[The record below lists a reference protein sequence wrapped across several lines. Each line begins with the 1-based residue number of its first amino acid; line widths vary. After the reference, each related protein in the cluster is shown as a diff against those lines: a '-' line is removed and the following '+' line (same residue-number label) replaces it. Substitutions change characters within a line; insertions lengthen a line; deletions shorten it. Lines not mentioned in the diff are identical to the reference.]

1 MRDMEILHRWKII
14 LLGMTLVLSLLLAL
28 PYAVQSQSG
37 INLPSGFSSAYIA
50 GPFYSPTGMAI
61 APDGRIFVLE
71 QGGTVRVV
79 SNGTLLSTP
88 FATFSVNSQGERGV
102 LGIAFDPSFNT
113 NNYIYFY
120 YTVSTSPIHN
130 RIVRVTANGDV
141 MQSGS
146 EQLIYQL
153 DNLVGNEYHNGGAI
167 SFSPTDGR
175 NLYIATGENYITE
188 NAQSL
193 QSLLGKILRITV
205 NTNGTVTIP
214 ADNPFNDGAGPN
226 RDAIWAYG
234 LRNPF
239 VIAFQPGSGRLFIN
253 DVGQSVWEEIND
265 GISGSNYGWPT
276 TEGETNNPSFRSPLC
291 AYPHESNLLNSA
303 PCVLTPQTTSV
314 LGCAITG
321 GVFYNPTTQM
331 YPDDFVGDYLF
342 TDYCNDWI
350 KRYDIATDTVLDFA
364 SSLPWYT
371 VDLEVAADG
380 SVYYLSRG
388 GGGTDSG
395 LYRITYSGSG
405 NLPPTITQ
413 HPTNRTVAEGET
425 AQFTCAAS
433 GTAPLSYQWQ
443 RKNSGVGSFSNISGA
458 TSGSYTTPATVAATD
473 NQAQFRC
480 VVTNSYGNA
489 TSNAATLTVQVNQR
503 PTAAIT
509 TPTAGTLFSGGQTI
523 TFSGTGTDPEDG
535 TIPASGF
542 TWEVELHHTPLGQTE
557 HIHPAML
564 PVSGI
569 TTGSFTISNDHGDND
584 HYYRLLLTVTDS
596 QGLSHQVTRDIYPR
610 TVNISIRT
618 QPPGL
623 QVNVDGQP
631 KTTPLNYQW
640 VVDITRSIGA
650 ITPQTFNNSSY
661 AFQSWSDGG
670 SATHNVT
677 TPGVNTTYTA
687 TFVPERSL
695 LNYYITANPTLTW
708 NPLTWS
714 QRYHVQVDNN
724 PNFGSPEYENDNI
737 LPATLS
743 VSPTLGNG
751 IWYWRV
757 RALRKNQTW
766 GDWSAT
772 QTFKI
777 EVP

>member
-1 MRDMEILHRWKII
+1 MEILHRWKII

>member
-1 MRDMEILHRWKII
+1 MEILRRWKII
-14 LLGMTLVLSLLLAL
+14 LLGMTLALSLSLAL

-71 QGGTVRVV
+71 QGGTVRIV

-205 NTNGTVTIP
+205 NTDGTVTIP

-253 DVGQSVWEEIND
+253 DVGQWVWEEIND

-276 TEGETNNPSFRSPLC
+276 TEGATNNPSFRSPLC

-321 GVFYNPTTQM
+321 GTFYNPTTQM

-350 KRYDIATDTVLDFA
+350 KRYDIATNTVLDFA

-395 LYRITYSGSG
+395 LYRITYNGSG

-433 GTAPLSYQWQ
+433 GTAPLNYQWQ

-503 PTAAIT
+503 PTAVIT

-542 TWEVELHHTPLGQTE
+542 TWEVELHHTPPGQTE

-584 HYYRLLLTVTDS
+584 HYYRLLLTVMDS

-610 TVNISIRT
+610 TVNISIKT

-640 VVDITRSIGA
+640 VVNITRSIGA

-661 AFQSWSDGG
+661 AFQGWSDGG
-670 SATHNVT
+670 SATHNIT

-687 TFVPERSL
+687 MFVPERSL
-695 LNYYITANPTLTW
+695 LNYYTIANPTLTW

-714 QRYHVQVDNN
+714 QRYHVQVDNDL
-724 PNFGSPEYENDNI
+724 NFGSPEYENDNI
-737 LPATLS
+737 SPATLS

-757 RALRKNQTW
+757 RALRQNQTW
-766 GDWSAT
+766 GAWSAT
-772 QTFKI
+772 QIFKI
-777 EVP
+777 EVLP

>member
-1 MRDMEILHRWKII
+1 MEILRRWKII
-14 LLGMTLVLSLLLAL
+14 LLGMTLALSLSLAL

-253 DVGQSVWEEIND
+253 DVGQWVWEEIND

-395 LYRITYSGSG
+395 LYRITYNGSG

-433 GTAPLSYQWQ
+433 GTAPLNYQWQ

-542 TWEVELHHTPLGQTE
+542 TWEVELHHTPPGQTE

-569 TTGSFTISNDHGDND
+569 ATGSFTISNDHGDND

-640 VVDITRSIGA
+640 VVNITRSIGA